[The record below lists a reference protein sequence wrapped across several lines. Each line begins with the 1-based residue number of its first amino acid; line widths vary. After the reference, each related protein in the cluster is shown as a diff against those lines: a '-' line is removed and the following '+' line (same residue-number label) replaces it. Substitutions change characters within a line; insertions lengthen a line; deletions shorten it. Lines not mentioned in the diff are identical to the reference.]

1 MEELFMERIMGIY
14 KITNL
19 INNKAYIGQS
29 VDIYSRWKAHQLLGT
44 YQNCQYSNQLYS
56 DIYNLGLDNF
66 SFEIIEKTSF
76 DMLNEREKYW
86 IKYYNTYENGYNLT
100 KGGKG
105 SPKYDYNLIKY
116 LWDQKI
122 PAAIIAEQLGTFSS
136 SINTIL
142 KSFGITTEEKYQQS
156 ADRIEQSHKPYRKI
170 VYQKDLKTHSIIQ
183 TFESVAAA
191 AEYLN
196 INRATFREALQKHN
210 GEYRNY
216 YWEIDNNSAKK
227 QRDFSA
233 KVVAQIDKITN
244 KIINIYPSVSAA
256 ARAVGGAVPNITKAC
271 KTPNRT
277 VKGYKWKYIENEVIK
292 ND

>member
-1 MEELFMERIMGIY
+1 MERIMGIY

-19 INNKAYIGQS
+19 INNQSYIGQS
-29 VDIYSRWKAHQLLGT
+29 VDIYTRWKAHQLLGT
-44 YQNCQYSNQLYS
+44 YQNCQYSNQLYT
-56 DIYNLGLDNF
+56 DIYNLGLNNF

-76 DMLNEREKYW
+76 KELNEKEKYW

-100 KGGKG
+100 RGGKG
-105 SPKYDYNLIKY
+105 SPKYDYDIIKF
-116 LWDQKI
+116 LWEQKI
-122 PAAIIAEQLGTFSS
+122 PAAIIAEQLGTSS
-136 SINTIL
+136 TTINTIL
-142 KSFGITTEEKYQQS
+142 KSLGVTTQEKYQQS
-156 ADRIEQSHKPYRKI
+156 AERIEQSHKPYRKI
-170 VYQKDLKTHSIIQ
+170 VYQKDLKTHFTIQ
-183 TFESVAAA
+183 IFESVAAA
-191 AEYLN
+191 AKYLN

-233 KVVAQIDKITN
+233 KEVAQIDKITN

-256 ARAVGGAVPNITKAC
+256 ARAVGGAVPNISKAC
-271 KTPNRT
+271 KMSNRT
-277 VKGYKWKYIENEVIK
+277 VKGYKWKYIENEVTK